1 MNLWGAHLIQTTTH
15 KKCDLSALFLRILR
29 WVKGTKSFYSKYESL
44 WVKDNH
50 NEREIPVFFFFFFD
64 CLTSLQEFTKGNIF
78 LLTDPFP
85 FPTCWWNFK
94 LSLSCLLFT
103 LEFTSKA
110 SVQRHFS
117 YNWSAHGVLSG
128 IILSLTCHLLNLT
141 VHYWNTI

>member
-15 KKCDLSALFLRILR
+15 KKWDLSALFLRILR
-29 WVKGTKSFYSKYESL
+29 WVEGAKSFSSKYESL

-50 NEREIPVFFFFFFD
+50 NEREIPVFFFFFD
-64 CLTSLQEFTKGNIF
+64 CLTSLQEFTKGNVF

-85 FPTCWWNFK
+85 FPTSWWDFK
-94 LSLSCLLFT
+94 LSLSCLFFT

-110 SVQRHFS
+110 SVQRRFS
-117 YNWSAHGVLSG
+117 YNLSAPGVLSG